1 VTSIRVV
8 CPKCG
13 RVGILKLRTY
23 TRRSGRYTYL
33 VILHCENGTITEHSL
48 GPVQVLADDLELQR
62 LVEKLTLMYRNMLEQ
77 ELKKLRDRVLSRAVP
92 EELTTAAD
100 S

>member
-62 LVEKLTLMYRNMLEQ
+62 LVEKLTLMYRNLLEQ
-77 ELKKLRDRVLSRAVP
+77 ELKKLREQALPQTTP
-92 EELTTAAD
+92 EEHVIVNR
-100 S
+100 